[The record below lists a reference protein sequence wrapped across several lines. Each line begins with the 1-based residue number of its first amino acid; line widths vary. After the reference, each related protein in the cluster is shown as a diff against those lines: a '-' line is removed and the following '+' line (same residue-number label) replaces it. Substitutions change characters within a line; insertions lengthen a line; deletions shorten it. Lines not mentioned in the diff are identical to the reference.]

1 MVWEG
6 MLPFLDFSRKC
17 NAGTTTTNKNSNN
30 NININNNN
38 NNNKQQPFHPRATP
52 CLPDKE
58 ILSARASS
66 PTLWG
71 EFIV

>member
-1 MVWEG
+1 VG
-6 MLPFLDFSRKC
+6 DFYDVER
-17 NAGTTTTNKNSNN
+17 GEEQQQQQQQQQ
-30 NININNNN
+30 
-38 NNNKQQPFHPRATP
+38 QQPFHPRATP